1 MNSAKR
7 LRSEERRAAIV
18 EAVIPVFA
26 KNGFHGTTTKDLAE
40 AAGVSEALLYRHF
53 PSKESLYEE
62 IQIKSCALPE
72 LDPLFDQFKIIP
84 PSSEKLV
91 FMIHLLM
98 HRIVIEQDLSLPR
111 LMASSLLDDGQF
123 ATLFLENFRGQF
135 LELFLESLEAA
146 KAVGDVSEMPVD
158 DALRL
163 WLCHHLAASL
173 LFVRLPGKS
182 AIDYGLSREK
192 LVVQA
197 VRFCLRGMGFKDEA
211 IDRHYDPET
220 IGEIVDEENE

>member
-1 MNSAKR
+1 MSQGKR

-84 PSSEKLV
+84 PSTEKLV

-123 ATLFLENFRGQF
+123 ATLFLENFRAQF
-135 LELFLESLEAA
+135 LNLFLESMEAA
-146 KAVGDVSEMPVD
+146 KKTGDLADIPID
-158 DALRL
+158 DSLRL
-163 WLCHHLAASL
+163 WLCHHVAASL

-182 AIDYGLSREK
+182 AVDYGVPRDK
-192 LVVQA
+192 LVIQA
-197 VRFCLRGMGFKDEA
+197 VRFCLRGMGFRDEA

-220 IGEIVDEENE
+220 IGELVDEENE

>member
-1 MNSAKR
+1 MNTAKR
-7 LRSEERRAAIV
+7 LRSEERRASIV

-62 IQIKSCALPE
+62 IQTKSCALPE
-72 LDPLFDQFKIIP
+72 LDPLFDQFKVIP
-84 PSSEKLV
+84 PSTEKLV

-111 LMASSLLDDGQF
+111 LMASSLLEDGQF
-123 ATLFLENFRGQF
+123 ATLFLENFKAQF
-135 LELFLESLEAA
+135 LDLFLESLEAA
-146 KAVGDVSEMPVD
+146 KRSGDVADIPVD
-158 DALRL
+158 DSLRL

-192 LVVQA
+192 IVVQT

-211 IDRHYDPET
+211 VARHYDPET
-220 IGEIVDEENE
+220 IGEIVDE